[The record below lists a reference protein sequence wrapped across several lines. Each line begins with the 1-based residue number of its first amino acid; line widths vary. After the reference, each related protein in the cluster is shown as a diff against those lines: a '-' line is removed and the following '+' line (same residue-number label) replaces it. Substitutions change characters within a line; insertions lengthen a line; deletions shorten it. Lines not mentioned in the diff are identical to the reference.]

1 MKNAAPLP
9 DNLTARYR
17 DWRERVYTPDRKAY
31 EDLAAHGQTPPV
43 MMISCCDSRVHG
55 TQIFDA
61 GPGDMF
67 IHRNVAAL
75 VPPSDAAG
83 RDRHCTASAVEFAV
97 RVLKVGRI
105 LVMGHSQCGGVKG
118 CHDMCSGHAPE
129 LLDSASFVGGWIEL
143 LRPGFERLPAGGT
156 EAERLTALEKQAVL
170 LSLENLMTYPW
181 LADAVA
187 AGTLEL
193 TGLWNDIGAGVVE
206 AYAPET
212 DTFAPL

>member
-170 LSLENLMTYPW
+170 LSLENLMTFPFVESRV
-181 LADAVA
+181 AD
-187 AGTLEL
+187 GTLSL
-193 TGLWNDIGAGVVE
+193 HGLWTDIGDGGLSQFNS
-206 AYAPET
+206 
-212 DTFAPL
+212 DTGKFALL